1 MMYCVT
7 QSYGQRNNHCHQTSL
22 RRSALSVISR
32 SRGCFEWVK
41 TVVRQHSQSSI
52 AKTESY
58 CEVSMSVT
66 STEVNI
72 QPTHKCSFCGK
83 TNVEVAGVLVAG
95 PGVSICQ
102 DCVFLCVEMVFKH
115 SAKTDE
121 PTAL

>member
-1 MMYCVT
+1 
-7 QSYGQRNNHCHQTSL
+7 
-22 RRSALSVISR
+22 
-32 SRGCFEWVK
+32 
-41 TVVRQHSQSSI
+41 
-52 AKTESY
+52 
-58 CEVSMSVT
+58 MSVT

>member
-1 MMYCVT
+1 MTGSKMGKAAVREH
-7 QSYGQRNNHCHQTSL
+7 QRPS
-22 RRSALSVISR
+22 
-32 SRGCFEWVK
+32 G
-41 TVVRQHSQSSI
+41 
-52 AKTESY
+52 AKTGSY

>member
-1 MMYCVT
+1 M
-7 QSYGQRNNHCHQTSL
+7 ND
-22 RRSALSVISR
+22 I
-32 SRGCFEWVK
+32 EWVK
-41 TVVRQHSQSSI
+41 TVVRQHRQSSI

-58 CEVSMSVT
+58 CEASMSVT

>member
-1 MMYCVT
+1 MT
-7 QSYGQRNNHCHQTSL
+7 GLKKAKAPL
-22 RRSALSVISR
+22 RQQKGLS
-32 SRGCFEWVK
+32 G
-41 TVVRQHSQSSI
+41 
-52 AKTESY
+52 AKTESN
-58 CEVSMSVT
+58 CEASMSAT
-66 STEVNI
+66 STKVNI

-102 DCVFLCVEMVFKH
+102 ECVFLCVEIVFKH